1 MAADDVDSGQDGSS
15 SSSEGGKRR
24 KGGRFGLLTVALLV
38 AEAAVIGGGF
48 MLLSGPA
55 ETEAVGMS
63 HELEEPMEEITL
75 EEVVVFDGSL
85 GNESTGVALR
95 YPTRIFL
102 KVDARDRL
110 WVEAEASRSA
120 GTIHAQVSE
129 IWKLASRRELESPDL
144 TAMEARIQRCF
155 EREHL
160 FDRRPSVMPTATTD
174 ASGDGESVGSAA
186 VDAPEGAIVHEV
198 IVVMDIGRRVHR

>member
-1 MAADDVDSGQDGSS
+1 MAADDVDSGQEDASPS
-15 SSSEGGKRR
+15 TGKVGRR
-24 KGGRFGLLTVALLV
+24 KGRFGLLTVALLV

-63 HELEEPMEEITL
+63 HELDEPLEEITL
-75 EEVVVFDGSL
+75 EEVVIFDGSL

-144 TAMEARIQRCF
+144 TAMESRIHRCF

-160 FDRRPSVMPTATTD
+160 FDRRPSVMPTATIDAKSDTAAAGSMTTD
-174 ASGDGESVGSAA
+174 TPD
-186 VDAPEGAIVHEV
+186 GAIVHEV